1 MLGSVADFSLRQS
14 HSSVCVVRP
23 GSAASPAAGQT
34 YMIAVDASH
43 AAAHAFS
50 SLVHQ

>member
-23 GSAASPAAGQT
+23 SSCASPAAGQT
-34 YMIAVDASH
+34 YMIAVDSSH
-43 AAAHAFS
+43 AAVHAFCC
-50 SLVHQ
+50 LVHQ